1 MASGFMNPVK
11 RIVAKIFNKESKKV
25 ETKVIKK
32 PEDRINEEKKIS
44 IPEKIIGGAKQIKK
58 EWHLSPVFFNQ
69 IEKKKRDKRKIL
81 ARLQKKSRSINHR
94 KAA

>member
-32 PEDRINEEKKIS
+32 PEDRIKEEKKIE
-44 IPEKIIGGAKQIKK
+44 IPKKDTYTVTKWKKPRHSVPLFYTQI
-58 EWHLSPVFFNQ
+58 L
-69 IEKKKRDKRKIL
+69 KKKRDNRKIL